1 MPLLLSM
8 ASIVRRRGAKV
19 WTAFYRDTHGK
30 QHCRSTGARDK
41 KQAQKIADQ
50 YELAASSQQTL
61 RQVARVLADMRA
73 LTGSEQTATASLRT
87 YVEGWLVGKQ
97 AETAPATHHFYVQ
110 SCGKLLKFL
119 GEAADHDITLVTK
132 AQLSAYR
139 AHLLPSLSG
148 RTVNHHLVVVRMLF
162 RSAKRDG
169 LIIDDPSEFVGAVKQ
184 ADAGKRTK
192 RRAFTIPELEAVLA
206 VADPEWQS
214 MALFGLYTGQR
225 LMDIAKLS
233 WANIDLERN
242 ELRLVA
248 AKTGARVI
256 LPLAAPLR
264 THIESLSSTD
274 DLAAHIHPRAAS
286 AGNGT
291 ALSMQFVALLVQ
303 AGLREPRITTAKERS
318 TRRMQY
324 ELSFHSLRHTTVSLL
339 HASGVSQA
347 VSETFAGHSSGAV
360 HQLYIHADRE
370 GLQRAADLL
379 PTVRRAK
386 A

>member
-1 MPLLLSM
+1 M

-19 WTAFYRDTHGK
+19 WTAFYRDIRGK
-30 QHCRSTGARDK
+30 QHCRSTGAHDR

-50 YELAASSQQTL
+50 YETAASAQQTL
-61 RQVARVLADMRA
+61 RQAARVLADMQC
-73 LTGSEQTATASLRT
+73 LVGGEQLARTSLRAH
-87 YVEGWLVGKQ
+87 VIGWLAGKQ
-97 AETAPATHHFYVQ
+97 AETKPATHYFYSQ

-119 GEAADHDITLVTK
+119 GEAADNDVALITK

-169 LIIDDPSEFVGAVKQ
+169 LIIDDPAEFVGAVKQ
-184 ADAGKRTK
+184 ADAQDTRTK
-192 RRAFTIPELEAVLA
+192 RRAFTVPELEAVLSI
-206 VADPEWQS
+206 ADPEWQS
-214 MALFGLYTGQR
+214 MILFGLYTGQR

-242 ELRLVA
+242 ELRLVTI
-248 AKTGARVI
+248 KTGRRII

-264 THIESLSSTD
+264 AHIESLQSAD
-274 DLAAHIHPRAAS
+274 DLVVHIHPRAAV
-286 AGNGT
+286 AVHGA
-291 ALSMQFVALLVQ
+291 ALSMQFTLLLIQ
-303 AGLREPRITTAKERS
+303 AGLRTRS
-318 TRRMQY
+318 AATGKGRSARRTQH

-347 VSETFAGHSSGAV
+347 ISETFAGHSSGAV

-370 GLQRAADLL
+370 GMQRAADLL
-379 PTVRRAK
+379 PTLRRRE
-386 A
+386 